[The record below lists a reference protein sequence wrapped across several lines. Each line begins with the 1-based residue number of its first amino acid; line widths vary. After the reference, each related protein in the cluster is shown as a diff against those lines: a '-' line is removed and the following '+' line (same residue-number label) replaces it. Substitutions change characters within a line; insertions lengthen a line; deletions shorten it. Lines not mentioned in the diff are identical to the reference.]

1 MPKYGNFVYG
11 GAKYGNTPKLTYSVE
26 PMSLIVLDFERTRV
40 TWQLPSGD
48 FTRIR
53 LVRSQYGFPEHPEDG
68 VILWDEFATEGS
80 VSRNSLVDPDEGDG
94 SPIPLLTGSAVYY
107 RVFLFV
113 ENVNYWVV
121 AGQITDTVP
130 SDHELQKKLFDVIP
144 KVYTSIDQSPLAV
157 VDTTTDLYQFLES
170 FSFTLE
176 QLLTFLDL
184 LRPGTSSKTT
194 PFEILP
200 AEMLNYGL
208 IPDTTI
214 PVKNRKKLVREAIYL
229 YQHKGL
235 LLGLEAYIETLTGYA
250 PSVTVSPNLL
260 LTVQDST
267 FYNSIGNWQTS
278 TTTLTATTE
287 QVPLTNDYTIDTTYT
302 GKAVAASGSSFI
314 TLGAN
319 TPITKGIP
327 VVGETDFTFG
337 YKYKSPTSAGSVRLI
352 VKFYDK
358 DGTDLASDFTGNLNA
373 ANNTWQTSWQTT
385 ETPADAVYASLKV
398 TFSAAGTYYLDQFYV
413 ENGENLDNTSYQ
425 EARAINIF
433 LDSNKQNYI
442 KNPSFELNTNQWTIT
457 ATANSRDT
465 EVLPNINAGDYS
477 LNLDLD
483 TGATIETT
491 TGPLP
496 LLDRYYTLSFY
507 AKASAA
513 VNVEATLTPE
523 DDGTPVDGEVTET
536 FTLDTEWQRFSL
548 TGYIDADLIEVDLT
562 YVVSLVF
569 DTANGEEVWVDSFQL
584 EHSLVPTDYNDGSLP
599 AQFGAVWEGTAHA
612 SNSHIYFSKSLKI
625 QRIKQTLDRWI
636 PMNAFWRLLTYD
648 GVEATNLSV

>member
-1 MPKYGNFVYG
+1 MPKYNNIVYG
-11 GAKYGNTPKLTYSVE
+11 ASRYGNVPKLAYSVE
-26 PMSLIVLDFERTRV
+26 PMSVVVLDFDKTQIK
-40 TWQLPSGD
+40 WQLPSGD
-48 FTRIR
+48 FQRIR
-53 LVRSQYGFPEHPEDG
+53 LVRSQYGFPEHAEDG
-68 VILWDEFATEGS
+68 TILWEEFATEGN
-80 VSRNSLVDPDEGDG
+80 VTRDSLIDPDEAQEGSLSLVTG
-94 SPIPLLTGSAVYY
+94 SPVYY
-107 RVFLFV
+107 RIFLFV
-113 ENVNYWVV
+113 EIVNYWVI
-121 AGQITDTVP
+121 AGEVSDTVP
-130 SDHELQKKLFDVIP
+130 ANHDMQKKMFDIIP
-144 KVYTSIDQSPLAV
+144 KVYSSVDQSPLSV
-157 VDTTTDLYQFLES
+157 VDTTTDLYTFLES

-176 QLLTFLDL
+176 QLLTFIDL
-184 LRPGTSSKTT
+184 LRPSLTSEKT
-194 PFEILP
+194 PFQILP

-208 IPDTTI
+208 IPDSTI

-229 YQHKGL
+229 YKNKGL
-235 LLGLEAYIETLTGYA
+235 INGLETYVESLTNYA
-250 PSVTVSPNLL
+250 PTITVSPNLM

-287 QVPLTNDYTIDTTYT
+287 QVPVTTDYTIDTTYT
-302 GKAVAASGSSFI
+302 GKAIAASGSSFI

-358 DGTDLASDFTGNLNA
+358 DGVDLASDFTGNLNA

-413 ENGENLDNTSYQ
+413 ENGENTDNTSYQ
-425 EARAINIF
+425 EARAIDIF

-465 EVLPNINAGDYS
+465 EVFPNINAGEYS

-491 TGPLP
+491 TGSLP
-496 LLDRYYTLSFY
+496 LLDRYYTFSFY

-513 VNVEATLTPE
+513 VDVEATLTPQ
-523 DDGTPVDGEVTET
+523 DDGTPIDGESTEN
-536 FTLDTEWQRFSL
+536 FTIDTEWQRFSL
-548 TGYIDADLIEVDLT
+548 TTYIDADLVEVDLT

-569 DTANGEEVWVDSFQL
+569 DAANGEEVWVDALQL

-599 AQFGAVWEGTAHA
+599 TQFGAVWEGTAHA

-625 QRIKQTLDRWI
+625 QKLKQTLDRWV
-636 PMNAFWRLLTYD
+636 PMNAFWRLLTHD